1 MPLALPK
8 SRAEITAVQQDRK
21 VAAVRNALRAPF
33 HKQRLKGVDPE
44 QMTDPAKWREIPL
57 LTKEDL
63 RQLSPQ
69 QYFSDFC
76 LAKPHEV
83 AEYWHS
89 GGVTGEPFFY
99 PRTYTDLPYCMLGF
113 DRTFLCVGFEKG
125 DTCHMSLP
133 LGIHPAGQM
142 WARSGQKLGIGMIW
156 AGAGAS
162 TPSMVQLTLIERLK
176 PTILLTMSSY
186 GLHLA
191 NLAEA
196 AGIDLRQSSIR
207 KIMCTAE
214 PLSPAKREKLA
225 SMWGAEV
232 FDCFGMTEASMMGA
246 EGGGSD
252 GYRVW
257 TDLFF
262 VEVVDPMSNEP
273 VPEGTPGMLV
283 VTPLWSFTGTPFLR
297 WSSGDIVT
305 WREDDDGSIFG
316 VFPLLKHTHRT
327 AGFFKVRGV
336 NIDHS
341 EFEDFMFRS
350 SNVADFK
357 AEVINAG
364 DLDEFVLSIELRQG
378 FDRSDVIDSLVQ
390 RTKLKF
396 GLTPQVNLLERGTL
410 AREFESAV
418 KAPRFVDRRRQ

>member
-1 MPLALPK
+1 
-8 SRAEITAVQQDRK
+8 
-21 VAAVRNALRAPF
+21 
-33 HKQRLKGVDPE
+33 
-44 QMTDPAKWREIPL
+44 
-57 LTKEDL
+57 
-63 RQLSPQ
+63 
-69 QYFSDFC
+69 
-76 LAKPHEV
+76 
-83 AEYWHS
+83 
-89 GGVTGEPFFY
+89 
-99 PRTYTDLPYCMLGF
+99 
-113 DRTFLCVGFEKG
+113 
-125 DTCHMSLP
+125 
-133 LGIHPAGQM
+133 
-142 WARSGQKLGIGMIW
+142 
-156 AGAGAS
+156 
-162 TPSMVQLTLIERLK
+162 
-176 PTILLTMSSY
+176 
-186 GLHLA
+186 
-191 NLAEA
+191 
-196 AGIDLRQSSIR
+196 
-207 KIMCTAE
+207 MCTAE

-336 NIDHS
+336 NIEHS

-390 RTKLKF
+390 RIKLKF

-410 AREFESAV
+410 AREFESTV